1 MVRHRIL
8 IPVCVG
14 SNPTSAV
21 ILQIRRCFIM
31 VQVDC
36 QMCEK
41 KPADMRLLKHPEYN
55 CPIFVCA
62 DCAEKEKNKCPEVES
77 RICMF

>member
-1 MVRHRIL
+1 M
-8 IPVCVG
+8 
-14 SNPTSAV
+14 
-21 ILQIRRCFIM
+21 M

-62 DCAEKEKNKCPEVES
+62 DCAEREKEKYPEVEV